1 VDQRQLYARA
11 LSYAA
16 MTMGG
21 RPQLA
26 AYLKVAEDQLDSW
39 LAGEETPP
47 LDAFLDS
54 LDVIADGPY
63 ARGERPIRV
72 AAIRNR

>member
-1 VDQRQLYARA
+1 MDQRGLYARA
-11 LSYAA
+11 LTHAVVA
-16 MTMGG
+16 MGG

-26 AYLKVAEDQLDSW
+26 AFLRVTEGKLDAW
-39 LAGEETPP
+39 LAGEEIPP

-63 ARGERPIRV
+63 ARGVRPIRV

>member
-1 VDQRQLYARA
+1 MDQRELYARA
-11 LSYAA
+11 LSHAA
-16 MTMGG
+16 VTLGG
-21 RPQLA
+21 RARLA
-26 AYLKVAEDQLDSW
+26 AFLRVPEQTVDDWLD
-39 LAGEETPP
+39 GEQVPP

-63 ARGERPIRV
+63 ARGERAIRV